1 MEQLSELLSDL
12 DVFAAM
18 ATTATSAA
26 LPYVRPVVSENG
38 NTVLRGCRHPCLEAD
53 GTFIPNDVRL
63 ERGKREVCII
73 TGPNM
78 GGKSTYIRS
87 AAISVLMAQVKRPK
101 ELFLWFRFCNNQKIK
116 IGCFV
121 PCLSAEISISDAIL
135 CRVGAADSQARG
147 VSTFMAEML
156 EMAQILRLA
165 TPKSL
170 LVIDELG
177 RGTST
182 YDGFGLACAIAEHL
196 ASNTKAFCFFATHFH
211 ELTDL
216 SRSLPNVVN
225 LHVTA
230 RTDANALTLL
240 YETKQRKRLLFFFDF

>member
-1 MEQLSELLSDL
+1 MHYHRTKHGRQVNIYSKRSHFSSHGTGEK
-12 DVFAAM
+12 AKGI
-18 ATTATSAA
+18 
-26 LPYVRPVVSENG
+26 VSL
-38 NTVLRGCRHPCLEAD
+38 VP
-53 GTFIPNDVRL
+53 
-63 ERGKREVCII
+63 
-73 TGPNM
+73 
-78 GGKSTYIRS
+78 
-87 AAISVLMAQVKRPK
+87 
-101 ELFLWFRFCNNQKIK
+101 FCNNQKIK